1 VLNCTRRTASS
12 AAALVA
18 SLVLLL
24 PAAPAAHD
32 IPNDVRIQVF
42 VRPEGRQLRLLVRAP
57 LVAMRDLDYPKRG
70 ARNAGFLDLAQ
81 ADATLRDA
89 ATLWVS
95 DYLDFFENDARLPS
109 PTVASVLASLPS
121 DLSFASYDEALAHV
135 TGPKLPDDTEYLWA
149 QGMLDVLFEYP
160 IQSADSQF
168 SMQPRLARLGIR
180 TVTTLRFLPPG
191 GAVRAF
197 EFHGDPGLIQLD
209 PTWRQAAL
217 QFGAI
222 GFAHILDA
230 PDHLLF
236 LFCLVIPFRRVRSL
250 LAVVISFTVAHSIT
264 LIASAYNVAPDVLWF
279 PPLIETLLAV
289 SIVYMA
295 LENIVS
301 PQLKRRW
308 LITFGVGLVYGFGF
322 AFALRPTLQ
331 FAGSH
336 LLPSLLSY
344 NAGVVLGQVLVLV
357 LAIPALDAVF
367 RYAVAERLGTI
378 ILSTLAA
385 HAAWHWMTERWDI
398 LRQFRFEWPAMD
410 AAFWVATMRG
420 LMLLVAAAGL
430 YWLIF
435 SVLLPAAPGAD
446 EPVVGR
452 KS

>member
-1 VLNCTRRTASS
+1 MPS

-18 SLVLLL
+18 CLMLLL
-24 PAAPAAHD
+24 PVVPAAHD
-32 IPNDVRIQVF
+32 VPSEVQIRMF
-42 VRPEGRQLRLLVRAP
+42 VRPEGRQLRVLVRVP
-57 LVAMRDLDYPKRG
+57 LVAMRDMDYPRRG
-70 ARNAGFLDLAQ
+70 SRSGFLLDLAQ

-95 DYLDFFENDARLPS
+95 DDLDFFENGAKLPS
-109 PTVASVLASLPS
+109 PAVASVRASLPS
-121 DLSFASYDEALAHV
+121 DQSFASYDEALAHV
-135 TGPKLPDDTEYLWA
+135 TGPKLPDDAEYVWA
-149 QGMLDVLFEYP
+149 QGVLDVLFEYP
-160 IQSADSQF
+160 IQSAESQF
-168 SMQPRLARLGIR
+168 SVQPRLARLGLR
-180 TVTTLRFLPPG
+180 TLTTLRFLSPG
-191 GAVRAF
+191 GAGRAF
-197 EFHGDPGLIQLD
+197 EFPGDPGLIQLD

-217 QFGAI
+217 QFGTI

-264 LIASAYNVAPDVLWF
+264 LIASVYVATPDVLWF
-279 PPLIETLLAV
+279 PPLIETLLAA

-308 LITFGVGLVYGFGF
+308 LITFGVGLAYGFGF
-322 AFALRPTLQ
+322 ALALRPTLQ

-344 NAGVVLGQVLVLV
+344 NAGVELGQVLVLV

-378 ILSTLAA
+378 ILSALAA
-385 HAAWHWMTERWDI
+385 HTAWHWTTERWDL
-398 LRQFRFEWPAMD
+398 LRQYRFQWPAMD
-410 AAFWVATMRG
+410 AAFWVVTMRG
-420 LMLLVAAAGL
+420 LMLLVVAAAL
-430 YWLIF
+430 YWLVF
-435 SVLLPAAPGAD
+435 SILLPTASAAA
-446 EPVVGR
+446 EPVVGE